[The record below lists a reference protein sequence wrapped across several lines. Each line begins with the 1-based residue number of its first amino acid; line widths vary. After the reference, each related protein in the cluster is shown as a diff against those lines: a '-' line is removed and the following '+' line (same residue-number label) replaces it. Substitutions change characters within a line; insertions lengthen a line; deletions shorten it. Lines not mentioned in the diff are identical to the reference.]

1 MNNLRHR
8 RWAYNLPLASY
19 FHARDSY
26 IPPRDD
32 LLGSQLELETR
43 PLQAVVEHLVVLLQ
57 TSFIVDLQIFITKL
71 NIMKIWVIEYKIK
84 RMQNRKAKHFFSTK
98 KNFGNLPQRF
108 CQAWL
113 GLQSQSLSLQWT
125 LLHWGSSF
133 LSFQRPHLDFLSWP
147 LASFSQ
153 PFVFLLVFPSV
164 EKQNIILLIK

>member
-98 KNFGNLPQRF
+98 KILVTYHNGFAR
-108 CQAWL
+108 L
-113 GLQSQSLSLQWT
+113 G
-125 LLHWGSSF
+125 WGSSPNLWVFNEHSSIEGLLFFLFNGRILTFFLGLWLLF
-133 LSFQRPHLDFLSWP
+133 LSLLFFFW
-147 LASFSQ
+147 F
-153 PFVFLLVFPSV
+153 FLLL
-164 EKQNIILLIK
+164 KNKI